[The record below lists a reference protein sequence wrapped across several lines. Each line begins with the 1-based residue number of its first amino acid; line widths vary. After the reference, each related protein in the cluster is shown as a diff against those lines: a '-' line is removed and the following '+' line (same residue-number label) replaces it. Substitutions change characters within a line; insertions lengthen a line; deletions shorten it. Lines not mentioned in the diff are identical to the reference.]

1 MRILR
6 TLLISQLLSAV
17 ILSVA
22 ALAVLAIYTQQQL
35 EADEKSARMAITQIL
50 EHHITGDGK
59 VLSRQLDRSFR
70 LKSLRISQLDNTMLH
85 EQNINGDKTPVATLL
100 LELFGTQFK
109 SQSLRN
115 EQHNVQVTYQLDFSA
130 RLAQF
135 QLMVLVLFLL
145 PFLIGWLPVLLSK
158 SSITRSYRRTTIA
171 VNELIDR
178 FIKDPQ
184 KAEPDWQKIP
194 PEFSDIN
201 TALQKLANYTR
212 SQYNEMASNAHQ
224 IAEEAYKD
232 PVTALPNRNRFVQF
246 YEENI
251 RQNDNNEFGVFAI
264 TRCTELQNLNQTRGY
279 QEGDNYVREVAELI
293 KKLSGTYKDHK
304 IYRLN
309 SSDFGIL
316 LPRVTPKEAENFAL
330 QLQSRLNEYQK
341 MAELDSVAYT
351 GLVTYESGKALG
363 ELLAIADTSI
373 SLAQTKQPNAWHLQ
387 KESSGLEMASGGYGN
402 QNWRNVIDDVLTNH
416 RISLLAQLIQP
427 SNRSAKAY
435 SEILVRFKTQEGQI
449 LPTASFLAMA
459 EKLDRIVAV
468 DRLIIETALVTIK
481 NKNLQDQ
488 YFGLNLSA
496 RCVHDDQFVI
506 WLERRLLKDA
516 HIAAKLVFE
525 VTEFGLQQNLKTSKR
540 FIDMVHRAGA
550 RVTVEKF
557 GVGITSFKFFRDLK
571 PDYVKMD
578 GSYTRHINEDK
589 NNQYFM
595 RLMIDLAHR
604 IGVGVFAESV
614 ETQEEKHMLESLFI
628 DGNQGYYVGKPA
640 PL

>member
-17 ILSVA
+17 ILSMA

-35 EADEKSARMAITQIL
+35 EADEKSARMAIAQIL

-115 EQHNVQVTYQLDFSA
+115 EQQNVQVTYQLDFSA

-158 SSITRSYRRTTIA
+158 SSITRSYRRTTTA

-232 PVTALPNRNRFVQF
+232 PVTELPNRNRFVQF

-279 QEGDNYVREVAELI
+279 QEGDNYVREVADLI

-363 ELLAIADTSI
+363 ELLAVADTSI

-387 KESSGLEMASGGYGN
+387 KESAGLEMASGGYGN

-459 EKLDRIVAV
+459 EKLDRIVGV

>member
-1 MRILR
+1 MRIFR
-6 TLLISQLLSAV
+6 TLLISQLLSAF
-17 ILSVA
+17 LLA
-22 ALAVLAIYTQQQL
+22 AIALTALVLYTQQQL
-35 EADEKSARMAITQIL
+35 DNDQQHASVAIEQIL
-50 EHHITGDGK
+50 NHHLSGDGK
-59 VLSRQLDRSFR
+59 ILSRQLDRSFA
-70 LKSLRISQLDNTMLH
+70 LKSLRISQLDGTVLH
-85 EQNINGDKTPVATLL
+85 EQNQNNNNAAVATAV
-100 LELFGTQFK
+100 LELFGSEFK
-109 SQSLRN
+109 QQTVRN
-115 EQHNVQVTYQLDFSA
+115 QDQNIQISYQLDFSQ
-130 RLAQF
+130 RLQAFLQ
-135 QLMVLVLFLL
+135 LVLLL
-145 PFLIGWLPVLLSK
+145 ILAPFVIGWLPVLMSK
-158 SSITRSYRRTTIA
+158 SSINRSYKRTTAA
-171 VNELIDR
+171 VNDLIDR
-178 FIKDPQ
+178 FIVDPQ
-184 KAEPDWQKIP
+184 KSEPDWNKIP
-194 PEFSDIN
+194 PEFGDIN
-201 TALQKLANYTR
+201 IALQKLAHYTR
-212 SQYNEMASNAHQ
+212 SQYNEITSNAHQ

-232 PVTALPNRNRFVQF
+232 PVTDLPNRNRFVQY

-251 RQNDNNEFGVFAI
+251 RQNEQNDFGVFAI
-264 TRCTELQNLNQTRGY
+264 TRCTELQALNQTRGY
-279 QEGDNYVREVAELI
+279 QEGDSYIREVATI
-293 KKLSGTYKDHK
+293 VKKLADNYKDNRV
-304 IYRLN
+304 YRLN

-341 MAELDSVAYT
+341 MAELDSAAYT
-351 GLVTYESGKALG
+351 GLVSYESGKTLG
-363 ELLAIADTSI
+363 ELLAVADTSI

-387 KESSGLEMASGGYGN
+387 KESSGLDMTNGSYGN

-416 RISLLAQLIQP
+416 RIALLVQLIQP
-427 SNRSAKAY
+427 ANRSAKAY
-435 SEILVRFKTQEGQI
+435 SEILVRFKTQENQV

-459 EKLDRIVAV
+459 EKLDRIVQV
-468 DRLIIETALVTIK
+468 DRLIIETALTTIK

-496 RCVHDDQFVI
+496 RCVHDDQFII

-516 HIAAKLVFE
+516 HIAAKLIFE

-578 GSYTRHINEDK
+578 GSYTRHINDDK

-628 DGNQGYYVGKPA
+628 DGNQGYYIGKPA
-640 PL
+640 PI

>member
-6 TLLISQLLSAV
+6 TLLISQLMSAV
-17 ILSVA
+17 
-22 ALAVLAIYTQQQL
+22 VLAGAAMVILTMYTQQQL
-35 EADEKSARMAITQIL
+35 NTSEDNAKTAIEQIL
-50 EHHITGDGK
+50 ANHITGDGK
-59 VLSRQLDRSFR
+59 VLSRQLDRSFN
-70 LKSLRISQLDNTMLH
+70 LKSLRVSQLDGTVLH
-85 EQNINGDKTPVATLL
+85 EQNVNGNKAPLGAWLL
-100 LELFGTQFK
+100 QLFGSEFK
-109 SQSLRN
+109 PQMLRN
-115 EQHNVQVTYQLDFSA
+115 QEHNIQLNYQLDFSA
-130 RLAQF
+130 RLEQF
-135 QLMVLVLFLL
+135 QLMLLMLMLL
-145 PFLIGWLPVLLSK
+145 PFVLGWFPVLLSK
-158 SSITRSYRRTTIA
+158 RSITRSYRRTTSA
-171 VNELIDR
+171 VNDLIDR
-178 FIKDPQ
+178 FIQDPQ
-184 KAEPDWQKIP
+184 KAEPNWQKIP
-194 PEFSDIN
+194 IEFSEIN

-212 SQYNEMASNAHQ
+212 SQYNEMASNANQ

-232 PVTALPNRNRFVQF
+232 SVTGLPNRNRFVQY
-246 YEENI
+246 YEDNI
-251 RQNDNNEFGVFAI
+251 RNNESNDFGVFAI
-264 TRCTELQNLNQTRGY
+264 TRCTELQTLNQTRGF
-279 QEGDNYVREVAELI
+279 QEGDGYIREIAELI
-293 KKLSGTYKDHK
+293 KKLCGGYKEHR

-316 LPRVTPKEAENFAL
+316 LPRITPKEAENFAL
-330 QLQSRLNEYQK
+330 QLQSRFNEYQK
-341 MAELDSVAYT
+341 SSELDSVAYT
-351 GLVTYESGKALG
+351 GLVCYESGKALG

-402 QNWRNVIDDVLTNH
+402 QNWRNVIDDVLTNN

-468 DRLIIETALVTIK
+468 DRLIIETALTTIK

-488 YFGLNLSA
+488 YFGINLSA
-496 RCVHDDQFVI
+496 RCVHDDQFII

-525 VTEFGLQQNLKTSKR
+525 VTEFGMQQNLKTSKR
-540 FIDMVHRAGA
+540 FIDMAHRAGS

>member
-17 ILSVA
+17 ILAMA
-22 ALAVLAIYTQQQL
+22 ALVILVFYTQQQL
-35 EADEKSARMAITQIL
+35 DSNERHTKTAIEQIL

-59 VLSRQLDRSFR
+59 VLSRQLDRSFN
-70 LKSLRISQLDNTMLH
+70 LKSLRVSQLDGTVLH
-85 EQNINGDKTPVATLL
+85 EQNLNGDQAPVATML
-100 LELFGTQFK
+100 LELFGSEFK
-109 SQSLRN
+109 AQTVRN
-115 EQHNVQVTYQLDFSA
+115 PQQNIQLSYQLDFSP
-130 RLAQF
+130 RLQQF
-135 QLMVLVLFLL
+135 QNTLLLLMVLPFLL
-145 PFLIGWLPVLLSK
+145 GWLPVLLSK
-158 SSITRSYRRTTIA
+158 SSISRSYRRTTTA

-194 PEFSDIN
+194 LEFADIN

-212 SQYNEMASNAHQ
+212 SQYNQMATNAHQ

-232 PVTALPNRNRFVQF
+232 PVTELPNRNRFVQY

-264 TRCTELQNLNQTRGY
+264 TRCTELQTLNQTRGY
-279 QEGDNYVREVAELI
+279 QEGDNYIREVAGVI
-293 KKLSGTYKDHK
+293 KKLSGAYKDHK

-341 MAELDSVAYT
+341 VAELDSVAYT

-363 ELLAIADTSI
+363 ELLAVADTSI
-373 SLAQTKQPNAWHLQ
+373 SLAQTKQSNSWHLQ
-387 KESSGLEMASGGYGN
+387 KESAGLELSSGGYGN
-402 QNWRNVIDDVLTNH
+402 QNWRNVIDDVLNNH

-435 SEILVRFKTQEGQI
+435 SEILVRFKTQEGQT

-468 DRLIIETALVTIK
+468 DRLIIETAFTIIK

-496 RCVHDDQFVI
+496 RCVHDDQFII

-516 HIAAKLVFE
+516 HIAAKLIFE

-550 RVTVEKF
+550 RITVEKF

-578 GSYTRHINEDK
+578 GSYTRHINDDK

-628 DGNQGYYVGKPA
+628 DGNQGYYVGKPVA
-640 PL
+640 L

>member
-17 ILSVA
+17 ILSLA

-35 EADEKSARMAITQIL
+35 EADEKSARMAIAQIL

-158 SSITRSYRRTTIA
+158 SSITRSYRRTTTA

-232 PVTALPNRNRFVQF
+232 PVTELPNRNRFVQF

-251 RQNDNNEFGVFAI
+251 RQNENNEFGVFAI

-279 QEGDNYVREVAELI
+279 QEGDNYVREVADLI

-387 KESSGLEMASGGYGN
+387 KESAGLEMASGGYGN

>member
-1 MRILR
+1 MKILR
-6 TLLISQLLSAV
+6 TLLISQLLSAFILAGAALV
-17 ILSVA
+17 IL
-22 ALAVLAIYTQQQL
+22 VLYTQQQL
-35 EADEKSARMAITQIL
+35 NSAQDNARTAIEQIL
-50 EHHITGDGK
+50 THHITGDGK
-59 VLSRQLDRSFR
+59 ILSRQLDRSFS
-70 LKSLRISQLDNTMLH
+70 LKSLRISQLDGTILH
-85 EQNINGDKTPVATLL
+85 EQNLSGNKAPLATMLL
-100 LELFGTQFK
+100 GLFGSEFK
-109 SQSLRN
+109 PQTLRDQ
-115 EQHNVQVTYQLDFSA
+115 EQNIQLTYQLDFGV
-130 RLAQF
+130 RLQQF
-135 QLMVLVLFLL
+135 QLMLLLLVLL
-145 PFLIGWLPVLLSK
+145 PFLLGWLPVLLSK
-158 SSITRSYRRTTIA
+158 SSINRSYRKTTTA

-178 FIKDPQ
+178 FIQDPQ

-194 PEFSDIN
+194 PEFSGIN
-201 TALQKLANYTR
+201 TALQNLANYTR
-212 SQYNEMASNAHQ
+212 SQYKAMASNAHQ

-232 PVTALPNRNRFVQF
+232 PVTGLANRNRFVQY
-246 YEENI
+246 YEETI
-251 RQNDNNEFGVFAI
+251 RQSDDNDFGIFAI
-264 TRCTELQNLNQTRGY
+264 TRCTELQTLNQTRGF
-279 QEGDNYVREVAELI
+279 QEGDNYVKEVAEI
-293 KKLSGTYKDHK
+293 VKKLSGSYKDHK

-316 LPRVTPKEAENFAL
+316 LPRVTPKEAENFAQ

-341 MAELDSVAYT
+341 NAELDSVAYT
-351 GLVTYESGKALG
+351 GLVGYESGKALG

-387 KESSGLEMASGGYGN
+387 KESANMEMSSGGYGN
-402 QNWRNVIDDVLTNH
+402 QNWRNVIDDVLNNH

-468 DRLIIETALVTIK
+468 DRLIIETALTTIK

-496 RCVHDDQFVI
+496 RCVHDDQFII
-506 WLERRLLKDA
+506 WLERRLLKDSN
-516 HIAAKLVFE
+516 IASKLIFE

-540 FIDMVHRAGA
+540 FIDMAHRAGA

-640 PL
+640 TL

>member
-6 TLLISQLLSAV
+6 SLLISQLLSAV
-17 ILSVA
+17 ILALA

-35 EADEKSARMAITQIL
+35 EADEKSARMAIAQIL

-158 SSITRSYRRTTIA
+158 SSITRSYRRTTTA

-232 PVTALPNRNRFVQF
+232 PVTELPNRNRFVQF

-251 RQNDNNEFGVFAI
+251 RQNENNEFGVFAI

-279 QEGDNYVREVAELI
+279 QEGDNYVREVADLI

-387 KESSGLEMASGGYGN
+387 KESAGLEMASGGYGN

>member
-1 MRILR
+1 MRIFR
-6 TLLISQLLSAV
+6 TLLISQLLSAI
-17 ILSVA
+17 ILASVTVV
-22 ALAVLAIYTQQQL
+22 ALSLYTQQQL
-35 EADEKSARMAITQIL
+35 ERSQKQATVTIEQIL
-50 EHHITGDGK
+50 SHQLTGDGK
-59 VLSRQLDRSFR
+59 ILSRQLDRSFA
-70 LKSLRISQLDNTMLH
+70 LKTLRISQLDGTILH
-85 EQNINGDKTPVATLL
+85 EQNQNKNGAAFATAL
-100 LELFGTQFK
+100 LELFGSKFTARTV
-109 SQSLRN
+109 RN
-115 EQHNVQVTYQLDFSA
+115 QEQNIQISFQLDFTEPLSA
-130 RLAQF
+130 YQ
-135 QLMVLVLFLL
+135 QLVLILIL
-145 PFLIGWLPVLLSK
+145 SPLLIGWLPILISK
-158 SSITRSYRRTTIA
+158 SSVSRSYRRTTAA

-194 PEFSDIN
+194 AEFADIN

-212 SQYNEMASNAHQ
+212 SQYNQMASNAHQ

-232 PVTALPNRNRFVQF
+232 PVTELPNRNRFVQY

-251 RQNDNNEFGVFAI
+251 RQNENNEFGVFAI
-264 TRCTELQNLNQTRGY
+264 TRCTELQTLNQPRGY
-279 QEGDNYVREVAELI
+279 QEGDNYIREVAGVI

-341 MAELDSVAYT
+341 VAELDSVAYT

-363 ELLAIADTSI
+363 ELLAVADTSI
-373 SLAQTKQPNAWHLQ
+373 SLAQTKQSNSWHLQ
-387 KESSGLEMASGGYGN
+387 KESAGLEMSSGGYGN
-402 QNWRNVIDDVLTNH
+402 QNWRNVIDDVLSNH

-427 SNRSAKAY
+427 SNRSSKAY
-435 SEILVRFKTQEGQI
+435 SEILVRFKTQEGQT

-468 DRLIIETALVTIK
+468 DRLIIETALTTIK

-516 HIAAKLVFE
+516 HIAAKLIFE

-578 GSYTRHINEDK
+578 GSYTRHINDDK

>member
-1 MRILR
+1 MKILR
-6 TLLISQLLSAV
+6 TLLISQLLSAF

-35 EADEKSARMAITQIL
+35 EADEKSARMAIAQIL

-100 LELFGTQFK
+100 LELFGTEFK
-109 SQSLRN
+109 NQSIRN
-115 EQHNVQVTYQLDFSA
+115 EQHNVQVSYQLDFSA

-158 SSITRSYRRTTIA
+158 SSITRSYRRTTTA

-251 RQNDNNEFGVFAI
+251 RQNENNEFGVFAI
-264 TRCTELQNLNQTRGY
+264 TRCTELQSLNQTRGY
-279 QEGDNYVREVAELI
+279 QEGDNYVREVADLI

-387 KESSGLEMASGGYGN
+387 KESAGLEMASGGYGN

>member
-1 MRILR
+1 MRIFR

-17 ILSVA
+17 LLAVA
-22 ALAVLAIYTQQQL
+22 ALAALTMYTQQQL
-35 EADEKSARMAITQIL
+35 EHTQRQASVIIEQIL
-50 EHHITGDGK
+50 SHQLTGDGK
-59 VLSRQLDRSFR
+59 ILSRQLDRSFA
-70 LKSLRISQLDNTMLH
+70 LKSLRISQLDGTVLH
-85 EQNINGDKTPVATLL
+85 EQNQNKQGAALGVTM
-100 LELFGTQFK
+100 LELFGSKF
-109 SQSLRN
+109 SAREVRN
-115 EQHNVQVTYQLDFSA
+115 QEQNIQIRYQLDFTEPLSA
-130 RLAQF
+130 YQ
-135 QLMVLVLFLL
+135 QLLFILMFSPLL
-145 PFLIGWLPVLLSK
+145 LGWLPVLLSRA
-158 SSITRSYRRTTIA
+158 SISRSYTRTTRA

-184 KAEPDWQKIP
+184 KAEPDWQQIP
-194 PEFSDIN
+194 VEFADIN
-201 TALQKLANYTR
+201 IALQKLANYTR
-212 SQYNEMASNAHQ
+212 SQYNEMATNAHQ

-232 PVTALPNRNRFVQF
+232 PVTELPNRNRFVQH

-251 RQNDNNEFGVFAI
+251 RQNEQNEFGVFAI
-264 TRCTELQNLNQTRGY
+264 TRCTELQTLNQTRGY
-279 QEGDNYVREVAELI
+279 QEGDNYIREVANI
-293 KKLSGTYKDHK
+293 VKKLSDTYKDNK
-304 IYRLN
+304 VFRLN

-341 MAELDSVAYT
+341 LAELDSVAYT
-351 GLVTYESGKALG
+351 GLVSYEAGKALG
-363 ELLAIADTSI
+363 ELLAVADTSI

-387 KESSGLEMASGGYGN
+387 KESAGLEMASGGYGN
-402 QNWRNVIDDVLTNH
+402 QNWRNVIDDVLANH
-416 RISLLAQLIQP
+416 RISLLVQLIQP

-435 SEILVRFKTQEGQI
+435 SEILVRFKTQEGQV

-459 EKLDRIVAV
+459 EKLDRIVAI
-468 DRLIIETALVTIK
+468 DRLIIETALTTIK

-496 RCVHDDQFVI
+496 RCVHDDQFII

-540 FIDMVHRAGA
+540 FIDMVHRAGS
-550 RVTVEKF
+550 RITVEKF

-571 PDYVKMD
+571 PDFVKMD
-578 GSYTRHINEDK
+578 GSYTRHINDDK

-628 DGNQGYYVGKPA
+628 DGNQGYYIGKPA
-640 PL
+640 AL

>member
-6 TLLISQLLSAV
+6 TLLISQLLSA
-17 ILSVA
+17 L
-22 ALAVLAIYTQQQL
+22 VLAGAAMVVLVKYTQQQL
-35 EADEKSARMAITQIL
+35 NSSEDNVRIAIEQIL
-50 EHHITGDGK
+50 NHHITGDGK
-59 VLSRQLDRSFR
+59 VLSRQLDRSFN
-70 LKSLRISQLDNTMLH
+70 LKKLRISQLDGTVLH
-85 EQNINGDKTPVATLL
+85 EQNSNTDGAPVATLL
-100 LELFGTQFK
+100 LQLFGTEFK
-109 SQSLRN
+109 QQTLRN
-115 EQHNVQVTYQLDFSA
+115 QEQNIQLSYQLDFTA
-130 RLAQF
+130 RLQQF
-135 QLMVLVLFLL
+135 QIMLLILVLL
-145 PFLIGWLPVLLSK
+145 PFLLGWIPVLLSK
-158 SSITRSYRRTTIA
+158 SSISRSYRRTTSA
-171 VNELIDR
+171 VNDLIDR

-194 PEFSDIN
+194 AEFSDIN
-201 TALQKLANYTR
+201 IALQKLAHYTR
-212 SQYNEMASNAHQ
+212 SQFNEMTANAQH

-232 PVTALPNRNRFVQF
+232 PVTGLPNRNRFVQY

-251 RQNDNNEFGVFAI
+251 RQNENNDFGIFGI
-264 TRCTELQNLNQTRGY
+264 TRCTELQTLNQTRGF
-279 QEGDNYVREVAELI
+279 QEGDTYVREVAELI
-293 KKLSGTYKDHK
+293 KKLCGSYKDHRV
-304 IYRLN
+304 YRLN

-341 MAELDSVAYT
+341 NAELDSVAYT
-351 GLVTYESGKALG
+351 GLVSYEAGKALG

-387 KESSGLEMASGGYGN
+387 KESAAMEMSSGGYGN

-416 RISLLAQLIQP
+416 RISLLTQLIQP

-468 DRLIIETALVTIK
+468 DRLIIETALTTIK

-496 RCVHDDQFVI
+496 RCLHDDQFII

-525 VTEFGLQQNLKTSKR
+525 VTEFGMQQNLKTSKR
-540 FIDMVHRAGA
+540 FIDMAHRAGS

-640 PL
+640 AL

>member
-17 ILSVA
+17 ILSLA

-35 EADEKSARMAITQIL
+35 EADEKSARTAITQIL

-85 EQNINGDKTPVATLL
+85 EQNMNGDKTPVATLL
-100 LELFGTQFK
+100 LELFGTEFK

-158 SSITRSYRRTTIA
+158 SSITRSYRRTTTA

-184 KAEPDWQKIP
+184 KAEPDWHKIP

-232 PVTALPNRNRFVQF
+232 PVTELPNRNRFVQF

-251 RQNDNNEFGVFAI
+251 RHNDNNEFGVFAI

-279 QEGDNYVREVAELI
+279 QEGDNYVREVADLI

-387 KESSGLEMASGGYGN
+387 KESAGLEMASGGYGN

>member
-17 ILSVA
+17 ILAGA
-22 ALAVLAIYTQQQL
+22 ALVTLVFYTQQQL
-35 EADEKSARMAITQIL
+35 ESAQRSARTAMEQIL

-59 VLSRQLDRSFR
+59 VLSRQLDRSFS
-70 LKSLRISQLDNTMLH
+70 LKSLRVSQLDGTVLH
-85 EQNINGDKTPVATLL
+85 EQNLNGDHAPLASWLL
-100 LELFGTQFK
+100 QLFGSEFK
-109 SQSLRN
+109 AQTVRN
-115 EQHNVQVTYQLDFSA
+115 QQQNIQLSYQLDFSA
-130 RLAQF
+130 RLQQF
-135 QLMVLVLFLL
+135 QQMLLILLLL
-145 PFLIGWLPVLLSK
+145 PFLLGWLPVLLSK
-158 SSITRSYRRTTIA
+158 SSISRSYRRTTTA

-194 PEFSDIN
+194 AEFADIN

-212 SQYNEMASNAHQ
+212 SQYNQMASNAHQ

-232 PVTALPNRNRFVQF
+232 PVTELPNRNRFVQY

-251 RQNDNNEFGVFAI
+251 RQNENNEFGVFAI
-264 TRCTELQNLNQTRGY
+264 TRCTELQTLNQTRGY
-279 QEGDNYVREVAELI
+279 QEGDNYIREVAGII

-341 MAELDSVAYT
+341 VAELDSVAYT

-363 ELLAIADTSI
+363 ELLAVADTSI
-373 SLAQTKQPNAWHLQ
+373 SLAQTKQSNSWHLQ
-387 KESSGLEMASGGYGN
+387 KESAGLEMSSGGYGN
-402 QNWRNVIDDVLTNH
+402 QNWRNVIDDVLSNH

-427 SNRSAKAY
+427 SNRSSKAY
-435 SEILVRFKTQEGQI
+435 SEILVRFKTQEGQT

-468 DRLIIETALVTIK
+468 DRLIIETALTTIK

-516 HIAAKLVFE
+516 HIAAKLIFE

-578 GSYTRHINEDK
+578 GSYTRHINDDK

>member
-1 MRILR
+1 M
-6 TLLISQLLSAV
+6 V
-17 ILSVA
+17 ILTM
-22 ALAVLAIYTQQQL
+22 YTQQQL
-35 EADEKSARMAITQIL
+35 NTSEDNAKTAIEQIL
-50 EHHITGDGK
+50 ANHITGDGK
-59 VLSRQLDRSFR
+59 VLSRQLDRSFN
-70 LKSLRISQLDNTMLH
+70 LKSLRVSQLDGTVLH
-85 EQNINGDKTPVATLL
+85 EQNVNGNKAPLGAWLL
-100 LELFGTQFK
+100 QLFGSEFK
-109 SQSLRN
+109 PQMLRN
-115 EQHNVQVTYQLDFSA
+115 QEHNIQLNYQLDFSA
-130 RLAQF
+130 RLEQF
-135 QLMVLVLFLL
+135 QLMLLMLMLL
-145 PFLIGWLPVLLSK
+145 PFVLGWFPVLLSK
-158 SSITRSYRRTTIA
+158 RSITRSYRRTTSA
-171 VNELIDR
+171 VNDLIDR
-178 FIKDPQ
+178 FIQDPQ
-184 KAEPDWQKIP
+184 KAEPNWQKIP
-194 PEFSDIN
+194 IEFSEIN

-212 SQYNEMASNAHQ
+212 SQYNEMASNANQ

-232 PVTALPNRNRFVQF
+232 SVTGLPNRNRFVQY
-246 YEENI
+246 YEDNI
-251 RQNDNNEFGVFAI
+251 RNNESNDFGVFAI
-264 TRCTELQNLNQTRGY
+264 TRCTELQTLNQTRGF
-279 QEGDNYVREVAELI
+279 QEGDGYIREIAELI
-293 KKLSGTYKDHK
+293 KKLCGGYKEHR

-316 LPRVTPKEAENFAL
+316 LPRITPKEAENFAL
-330 QLQSRLNEYQK
+330 QLQSRFNEYQK
-341 MAELDSVAYT
+341 SSELDSVAYT
-351 GLVTYESGKALG
+351 GLVCYESGKALG

-402 QNWRNVIDDVLTNH
+402 QNWRNVIDDVLTNN

-468 DRLIIETALVTIK
+468 DRLIIETALTTIK

-488 YFGLNLSA
+488 YFGINLSA
-496 RCVHDDQFVI
+496 RCVHDDQFII

-525 VTEFGLQQNLKTSKR
+525 VTEFGMQQNLKTSKR
-540 FIDMVHRAGA
+540 FIDMAHRAGS

>member
-6 TLLISQLLSAV
+6 TLLVSQLLSAV
-17 ILSVA
+17 ILAIA
-22 ALAVLAIYTQQQL
+22 ALVILVIYTQQQVT
-35 EADEKSARMAITQIL
+35 ATEKNTRIAIEQIL
-50 EHHITGDGK
+50 SYHLTGDGK
-59 VLSRQLDRSFR
+59 LLSRQLDRSFALR
-70 LKSLRISQLDNTMLH
+70 SLRISQLDDTILH
-85 EQNINGDKTPVATLL
+85 EQNLRGNKAALATNLL
-100 LELFGTQFK
+100 QLFGTEFK
-109 SQSLRN
+109 SQTIRN
-115 EQHNVQVTYQLDFSA
+115 EEQNIQISYQLDFTE
-130 RLAQF
+130 RLLQF
-135 QLMVLVLFLL
+135 QSVLLLLLLL
-145 PFLIGWLPVLLSK
+145 PFVLGWVPVLLSK
-158 SSITRSYRRTTIA
+158 SSISRSYRRTTEA

-184 KAEPDWQKIP
+184 KAEPDWHKIP
-194 PEFSDIN
+194 PEFADIN
-201 TALQKLANYTR
+201 LALQKLANYTR
-212 SQYNEMASNAHQ
+212 SQYNEMATNAHQ

-232 PVTALPNRNRFVQF
+232 PVTDLPNRNRFVQY
-246 YEENI
+246 YEDSI
-251 RQNDNNEFGVFAI
+251 RQNEQSDFGVFAI
-264 TRCTELQNLNQTRGY
+264 TRCTELQTLNQTRGY
-279 QEGDNYVREVAELI
+279 QEGDNYIREVADI
-293 KKLSGTYKDHK
+293 VKKLCGTYKDHK

-341 MAELDSVAYT
+341 NADLDSVAYT
-351 GLVTYESGKALG
+351 GLVAYESGKALG

-373 SLAQTKQPNAWHLQ
+373 SLAQTKQANAWHFQ
-387 KESSGLEMASGGYGN
+387 KESAGLEMAAGSYGN
-402 QNWRNVIDDVLTNH
+402 QNWRNVIDDVLNNH
-416 RISLLAQLIQP
+416 RLSLLVQLIQP

-459 EKLDRIVAV
+459 EKLDRIIAV
-468 DRLIIETALVTIK
+468 DRLIIETALTTIK

-496 RCVHDDQFVI
+496 RCVHDDQFII

-550 RVTVEKF
+550 RITVEKF
-557 GVGITSFKFFRDLK
+557 GVGITSFKFFRDMK
-571 PDYVKMD
+571 PDFVKMD

-628 DGNQGYYVGKPA
+628 DGNQGYYVGKPS
-640 PL
+640 PM

>member
-1 MRILR
+1 MRIFR
-6 TLLISQLLSAV
+6 TLLISQLLSAF
-17 ILSVA
+17 ILAAVA
-22 ALAVLAIYTQQQL
+22 MTALVFYTQQQL
-35 EADEKSARMAITQIL
+35 QNEQQHANVAIEQIL
-50 EHHITGDGK
+50 NHHLSGDGK
-59 VLSRQLDRSFR
+59 ILSRQLDRSFA
-70 LKSLRISQLDNTMLH
+70 LKSLRISQLDGTVLH
-85 EQNINGDKTPVATLL
+85 EQNQNSNKAAVATTILTLFGSEFKQHSIKNQDQNIQISFQLDVSQQLAAFLQLL
-100 LELFGTQFK
+100 LL
-109 SQSLRN
+109 
-115 EQHNVQVTYQLDFSA
+115 
-130 RLAQF
+130 
-135 QLMVLVLFLL
+135 LVLT
-145 PFLIGWLPVLLSK
+145 PFIIGWLPVLMSK
-158 SSITRSYRRTTIA
+158 SSINRSYKRTTAA
-171 VNELIDR
+171 VNDLIDR
-178 FIKDPQ
+178 FIVDPQ
-184 KAEPDWQKIP
+184 KTEPDWNKIP
-194 PEFSDIN
+194 PEFADIN
-201 TALQKLANYTR
+201 VALQKLAHYTR
-212 SQYNEMASNAHQ
+212 SQYNEMTSTAHQ

-232 PVTALPNRNRFVQF
+232 PVTELPNRNRFVQY

-251 RQNDNNEFGVFAI
+251 RQNEQNDFGVFAI
-264 TRCTELQNLNQTRGY
+264 TRCTELQSLNQTRGY
-279 QEGDNYVREVAELI
+279 QEGDNYIREIANIV
-293 KKLSGTYKDHK
+293 KKLADNYKDNRV
-304 IYRLN
+304 YRLN

-341 MAELDSVAYT
+341 MSELDSVAYS
-351 GLVTYESGKALG
+351 GLVSYESGKALG

-387 KESSGLEMASGGYGN
+387 KESSGLDMANGNYGN

-416 RISLLAQLIQP
+416 RISLLVQLIQP
-427 SNRSAKAY
+427 ANRSAKAY
-435 SEILVRFKTQEGQI
+435 SEILVRFKTQENQV

-459 EKLDRIVAV
+459 EKLDRIVQV
-468 DRLIIETALVTIK
+468 DRLIIETALTTIK

-578 GSYTRHINEDK
+578 GSYTRHINDDK

-628 DGNQGYYVGKPA
+628 DGNQGYYIGKPA
-640 PL
+640 PI

>member
-22 ALAVLAIYTQQQL
+22 ALAVLTIYTQQQL
-35 EADEKSARMAITQIL
+35 EADEISARMAIAQIL

-145 PFLIGWLPVLLSK
+145 PFLIGLLPVLLSK
-158 SSITRSYRRTTIA
+158 SSITRSYRRTTTA

-232 PVTALPNRNRFVQF
+232 PVTELPNRNRFVQF

-251 RQNDNNEFGVFAI
+251 RQNENNEFGVFAI

-279 QEGDNYVREVAELI
+279 QEGDNYVREVADLI

-387 KESSGLEMASGGYGN
+387 KESAGLEMASGGYGN

>member
-17 ILSVA
+17 ILAGA
-22 ALAVLAIYTQQQL
+22 ALVILVFYTQQQL
-35 EADEKSARMAITQIL
+35 ESAQRSARTAMEQIL

-59 VLSRQLDRSFR
+59 VLSRQLDRSFS
-70 LKSLRISQLDNTMLH
+70 LKSLRVSQLDGTVLH
-85 EQNINGDKTPVATLL
+85 EQNLNGDHAPVASWLL
-100 LELFGTQFK
+100 QLFGSEFK
-109 SQSLRN
+109 AQTVRN
-115 EQHNVQVTYQLDFSA
+115 QQQNIQLSYQLDFSA
-130 RLAQF
+130 RLQQF
-135 QLMVLVLFLL
+135 QQMLLILLLL
-145 PFLIGWLPVLLSK
+145 PFLLGWLPVLLSK
-158 SSITRSYRRTTIA
+158 SSISRSYRRTTTA

-194 PEFSDIN
+194 PEFADIN

-212 SQYNEMASNAHQ
+212 SQYNQMASNAHQ

-232 PVTALPNRNRFVQF
+232 PVTELPNRNRFVQY

-251 RQNDNNEFGVFAI
+251 RQNENNEFGVFAI
-264 TRCTELQNLNQTRGY
+264 TRCTELQTLNQTRGY
-279 QEGDNYVREVAELI
+279 QEGDNYIREVAGVI

-341 MAELDSVAYT
+341 VAELDSVAYT

-363 ELLAIADTSI
+363 ELLAVADTSI
-373 SLAQTKQPNAWHLQ
+373 SLAQTKQSNSWHLQ
-387 KESSGLEMASGGYGN
+387 KESAGLEMSSGGYGN
-402 QNWRNVIDDVLTNH
+402 QNWRNVIDDVLSNH

-427 SNRSAKAY
+427 SNRSSKAY
-435 SEILVRFKTQEGQI
+435 SEILVRFKTQEGQT

-468 DRLIIETALVTIK
+468 DRLIIETALTTIK

-516 HIAAKLVFE
+516 HIAAKLIFE

-578 GSYTRHINEDK
+578 GSYTRHINDDK

>member
-17 ILSVA
+17 ILAGSAMVI
-22 ALAVLAIYTQQQL
+22 LVFYTQQQL
-35 EADEKSARMAITQIL
+35 TTAQNNARTAIEQIL
-50 EHHITGDGK
+50 SHHITGDGK
-59 VLSRQLDRSFR
+59 ILSRQLDRSFT
-70 LKSLRISQLDNTMLH
+70 LKSLRVSQLDGTILH
-85 EQNINGDKTPVATLL
+85 EQNISGRKAPLATLL
-100 LELFGTQFK
+100 LQLFGSEFK
-109 SQSLRN
+109 AQTLRN
-115 EQHNVQVTYQLDFSA
+115 DEQNIQVIYQLDFSA
-130 RLAQF
+130 RLQQF
-135 QLMVLVLFLL
+135 QLMLVLLMLL
-145 PFLIGWLPVLLSK
+145 PFALGWLPILFSK
-158 SSITRSYRRTTIA
+158 SSISRSYRRTTAA

-178 FIKDPQ
+178 FIQDPQ

-194 PEFSDIN
+194 AEFSDIN

-232 PVTALPNRNRFVQF
+232 PVTGLANRNRFVQY
-246 YEENI
+246 YEESI
-251 RQNDNNEFGVFAI
+251 RQNANNDFGIFAI
-264 TRCTELQNLNQTRGY
+264 TRCTELQTLNQTRGF
-279 QEGDNYVREVAELI
+279 QEGDRYVQEVADIL

-309 SSDFGIL
+309 SSDFGLL
-316 LPRVTPKEAENFAL
+316 LPRVTPKEAESFAQ
-330 QLQSRLNEYQK
+330 QLQSKLNEYQK

-351 GLVTYESGKALG
+351 GLVSYEAGKPLG
-363 ELLAIADTSI
+363 ELLAVADTSI
-373 SLAQTKQPNAWHLQ
+373 SLAQTKQTNAWHLQ
-387 KESSGLEMASGGYGN
+387 KESAGMEMSSAGYGN
-402 QNWRNVIDDVLTNH
+402 QNWRNVIDDVLNNH
-416 RISLLAQLIQP
+416 RISLLTQLIQP

-435 SEILVRFKTQEGQI
+435 SEILVRFKTQDGQI

-468 DRLIIETALVTIK
+468 DRLIIETALTTIK

-516 HIAAKLVFE
+516 TIASKLIFE

-540 FIDMVHRAGA
+540 FIDMAHRAGA

-628 DGNQGYYVGKPA
+628 DGNQGYYVGKPTA
-640 PL
+640 L